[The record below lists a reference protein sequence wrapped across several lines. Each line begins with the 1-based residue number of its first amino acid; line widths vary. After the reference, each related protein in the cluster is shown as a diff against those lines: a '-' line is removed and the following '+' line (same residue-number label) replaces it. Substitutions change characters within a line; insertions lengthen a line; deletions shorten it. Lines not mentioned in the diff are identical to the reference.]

1 MRHEAETAKEEESQN
16 IFELSKR
23 LNMISKTANIHI
35 GEHVMSKKG
44 PPQGSHTMPSIAL
57 EKKCVQITKV
67 DDRWPL
73 MGKFGQSKV
82 Q

>member
-1 MRHEAETAKEEESQN
+1 MRHEAKTAKEEESQN

-44 PPQGSHTMPSIAL
+44 PPQGSHTMPSIIVPGFPCA
-57 EKKCVQITKV
+57 EKKSVQINKS
-67 DDRWPL
+67 R
-73 MGKFGQSKV
+73 
-82 Q
+82 